1 MYRRG
6 VEERARQSDPPT
18 RVYRALRAVARVALG
33 VFYRRIQVT
42 GLEHLDG
49 HAPTIL
55 ASTHPNSIVDPLVV
69 GIFEDRQV
77 TFCARDGLFRVPG
90 FGMLLRAIGAVPIRR
105 RMDHGGEA
113 SLGGPRA
120 LGGGEAQ
127 NQAQAQEKANDDAF
141 AECRAV
147 LARGGVISIFPE
159 GKTHSRLRVEPLKTG
174 VARMA
179 LDAAEHGVHIVPVGL
194 NYLVREAFRSDVH
207 VAFGPPLEL
216 SKLRA
221 QWAEDPQLADDPR
234 AQVRALTEALG
245 DSLRALAVHVEH
257 QEDERLIAQVT
268 AIMVELRQDEGLED
282 ESPADRTAL
291 VRRVIDAYRWLG
303 EREPVRCARLRER
316 VSHYVEARRRLGLAA
331 TTSLQKPGERSTVDK
346 LLGREDRSL
355 FGPVGLVIG
364 APIAVY
370 GFAVAFVPW
379 AILQLVLR
387 LGRPSRYRIALTKLL
402 GGSSLF
408 LGWFALLTWLLFEA
422 TGPVPAIVFAASL
435 IPAVLFTHRYVID
448 LRLHRYGVRAGVRR
462 LLHGRQL
469 VRLAAERRRL
479 VRDLGRVRA
488 AYLATHPTT

>member
-1 MYRRG
+1 MYRRS
-6 VEERARQSDPPT
+6 VDEQPSPT
-18 RVYRALRAVARVALG
+18 RVYRVLRALGRLALG

-42 GLEHLDG
+42 GLEHLDAS
-49 HAPTIL
+49 APTIL

-90 FGMLLRAIGAVPIRR
+90 FGAVLRSIGAVAIRR
-105 RMDHGGEA
+105 RMDHAGSDGAGE
-113 SLGGPRA
+113 S
-120 LGGGEAQ
+120 Q
-127 NQAQAQEKANDDAF
+127 ANDDAF

-179 LDAAEHGVHIVPVGL
+179 LDAAQHGVHIVPVGL

-207 VAFGPPLEL
+207 VAFGPPLRLDEL
-216 SKLRA
+216 QAR
-221 QWAEDPQLADDPR
+221 WAEDPALADDPR

-245 DSLRALAVHVEH
+245 ESLRTLAVHVEH

-268 AIMVELRQDEGLED
+268 AIIVELRHDDGLD
-282 ESPADRTAL
+282 DHSPADRTAL
-291 VRRVIDAYRWLG
+291 VQRVIDAYRWLG

-316 VSHYVEARRRLGLAA
+316 VSQYVEARRRLGLAA
-331 TTSLQKPGERSTVDK
+331 TTSLQKRSETIRGK
-346 LLGREDRSL
+346 ALGREDRSL
-355 FGPVGLVIG
+355 FGPVALVLG
-364 APIAVY
+364 APIAAY

-402 GGSSLF
+402 GGTALF
-408 LGWFALLTWLLFEA
+408 VGWFALLSWLLLEA
-422 TGPVPAIVFAASL
+422 AGLMPAAVFAGTL

-462 LLHGRQL
+462 MLHGRQL

-479 VRDLGRVRA
+479 ARELGRVRT
-488 AYLATHPTT
+488 AYLAAHPT

>member
-1 MYRRG
+1 VDEPAPRD
-6 VEERARQSDPPT
+6 SPT
-18 RVYRALRAVARVALG
+18 RVYRALRTVARVTLG

-90 FGMLLRAIGAVPIRR
+90 LGAVLRSIGAVAIRR
-105 RMDHGGEA
+105 RMDHGGSA
-113 SLGGPRA
+113 D
-120 LGGGEAQ
+120 AQ
-127 NQAQAQEKANDDAF
+127 SNDDAF
-141 AECRAV
+141 VECRAV

-179 LDAAEHGVHIVPVGL
+179 IDAAEHGVHIVPVGL

-207 VAFGPPLEL
+207 VAFGPPIEV
-216 SKLRA
+216 SELRA
-221 QWAEDPQLADDPR
+221 RWADDAALAEDPR

-245 DSLRALAVHVEH
+245 ESLRTLAVHVEH

-268 AIMVELRQDEGLED
+268 AIMVELRHDEGLED
-282 ESPADRTAL
+282 ESPAERTAL

-316 VSHYVEARRRLGLAA
+316 VSHYVEARRELGLAA
-331 TTSLQKPGERSTVDK
+331 TTSLQKPGERSTVAK

-355 FGPVGLVIG
+355 FGPVALVLG
-364 APIAVY
+364 APIAAY

-402 GGSSLF
+402 GGTSLF
-408 LGWFALLTWLLFEA
+408 AGWFALLTWLLFA
-422 TGPVPAIVFAASL
+422 AAGPVPAVVFAGSL
-435 IPAVLFTHRYVID
+435 IPVVLFTHRYVID
-448 LRLHRYGVRAGVRR
+448 LRLHRFGVRAGVRR
-462 LLHGRQL
+462 LLHGRAL
-469 VRLAAERRRL
+469 VRLQAERRRL
-479 VRDLGRVRA
+479 ARELGRVRA
-488 AYLATHPTT
+488 AYLETHPAG

>member
-1 MYRRG
+1 VYRRA
-6 VEERARQSDPPT
+6 VDESAQPSPT
-18 RVYRALRAVARVALG
+18 RVYRVLRTLGRLALG

-42 GLEHLDG
+42 GLEHLEHLDQG
-49 HAPTIL
+49 APTIL

-90 FGMLLRAIGAVPIRR
+90 FGGVLRAIGAVPIRR
-105 RMDHGGEA
+105 RMDHGGSSE
-113 SLGGPRA
+113 S
-120 LGGGEAQ
+120 Q
-127 NQAQAQEKANDDAF
+127 ANDDAF
-141 AECRAV
+141 VECRAV

-179 LDAAEHGVHIVPVGL
+179 LDAAEHGVHIIPVGL

-207 VAFGPPLEL
+207 VAFGPPLRVHEL
-216 SKLRA
+216 QARWA
-221 QWAEDPQLADDPR
+221 QDPALAEDPR
-234 AQVRALTEALG
+234 AQVRALTDALG
-245 DSLRALAVHVEH
+245 ESLRTLAVHVEH

-268 AIMVELRQDEGLED
+268 AIVVELRHDEGLED
-282 ESPADRTAL
+282 HSPSDRTAL

-316 VSHYVEARRRLGLAA
+316 VHHYVEARRRLGLAA
-331 TTSLQKPGERSTVDK
+331 TTSLQKRSETIGGK
-346 LLGREDRSL
+346 ALGREDRSL
-355 FGPVGLVIG
+355 FGPVALVLG
-364 APIAVY
+364 APIAAY

-379 AILQLVLR
+379 GILQLVLR

-402 GGSSLF
+402 GGTSLF
-408 LGWFALLTWLLFEA
+408 VGWFALLSWLLLETA
-422 TGPVPAIVFAASL
+422 GLVPAAVFASTL
-435 IPAVLFTHRYVID
+435 IPVVLFTHRYVID
-448 LRLHRYGVRAGVRR
+448 LRLHRYGVRAGMRR

-479 VRDLGRVRA
+479 ARELGRVRT
-488 AYLATHPTT
+488 AYLEAHPG